1 MRKLLPV
8 LILLLAS
15 CAPRL
20 SGVDPNRI
28 PSPYTWDPQPAPV
41 EWWYVSAYL
50 PEQKL
55 AFHWAFFKYY
65 APEHYQ
71 VLGLPAR
78 NVFPY
83 PFASAHLA
91 LTDLAADDF
100 TFQEKHDFPGLTA
113 IIQGGP
119 LHLELEG
126 WTFEQSPSGFNLDAG
141 PLKLQLTPE
150 KPPVVHPPG
159 WSGDERVGRMYY
171 VSYTRARLSGT
182 IAGKPVAGVAWIDH
196 QWGEQ
201 MSGATALW
209 DWYGLHLSN
218 GDDLML
224 YRIRDA
230 EGKPVILQGSKVTK
244 DGRVRPLLD
253 LKMDSYLNWTSP
265 RTGFTYR
272 VAWRVSGR
280 GWSLTLRP
288 KRLEQ
293 EIYSDAIP
301 VAYWEGPVEG
311 EGMWWGQPVKAWGMG
326 EFVGGL
332 VGWARDSR

>member
-1 MRKLLPV
+1 MRKLLPA
-8 LILLLAS
+8 IIFLLSS
-15 CAPRL
+15 CAPQL
-20 SGVDPNRI
+20 VGVNPNRI
-28 PSPYTWDPQPAPV
+28 PDPNTWNPQPAPV

-50 PEQKL
+50 PEQKI

-65 APEHYQ
+65 APERYRF
-71 VLGLPAR
+71 LGLPAR

-100 TFQEKHDFPGLTA
+100 IFQEKHDFPGVTA
-113 IIQGGP
+113 VIKGDP
-119 LHLELEG
+119 LLLELEG
-126 WTFEQSPSGFNLDAG
+126 WTFKQIQNGFDLNAG
-141 PLKLQLTPE
+141 PLQLHLKTE

-159 WSGDERVGRMYY
+159 WSGNEQVGRMYY
-171 VSYTRARLSGT
+171 VSYTRAEITGH
-182 IAGKPVAGVAWIDH
+182 IAGKPVKGSAWIDH
-196 QWGEQ
+196 QWGDQ

-209 DWYGLHLSN
+209 DWYGVHISN

-230 EGKPVILQGSKVTK
+230 QGNPVLLQGSKITK
-244 DGRVRPLLD
+244 DGRVFPLLD
-253 LKMDSYLNWTSP
+253 LKMDPYLNWTSP

-280 GWSLTLRP
+280 GWSLVLRP
-288 KRLEQ
+288 ERLEQ
-293 EIYSDAIP
+293 EIYAEAVP

-311 EGMWWGQPVKAWGMG
+311 EGIWWGKPVKAWGMG

-332 VGWARDSR
+332 VGWARNKR